1 MKRRDLTV
9 GALLVATAALTGCRP
24 ETPVAAGDGAPAGSN
39 ASAQPSGAGPSGAG
53 PVATGSASGT
63 PSAPATAAPRPSS
76 STTPAPAPTH
86 PSAAPDR
93 PLRGGQS
100 GPAVLA
106 LQRGL
111 VGLGYWLGT
120 PDGRY
125 GTSTVHAVTAFQKVT
140 GLHRDGVA
148 GAATLAALRK
158 ATRPHPRSGRGRVAE
173 VDLSRQVLLLT
184 SGGRVTWVMDVS
196 TGRVAGTT
204 PRGHFV
210 ITRAIDGY
218 HKSPLGILYR
228 PRYFVGGVAF
238 HGYPSVPAYPASHG
252 CVRVTNAEID
262 WIWANTALP
271 IGMAVW
277 VY

>member
-1 MKRRDLTV
+1 M
-9 GALLVATAALTGCRP
+9 
-24 ETPVAAGDGAPAGSN
+24 
-39 ASAQPSGAGPSGAG
+39 
-53 PVATGSASGT
+53 
-63 PSAPATAAPRPSS
+63 
-76 STTPAPAPTH
+76 
-86 PSAAPDR
+86 
-93 PLRGGQS
+93 
-100 GPAVLA
+100 
-106 LQRGL
+106 
-111 VGLGYWLGT
+111 
-120 PDGRY
+120 
-125 GTSTVHAVTAFQKVT
+125 TAFQKVT

-148 GAATLAALRK
+148 GAATLAALRR
-158 ATRPHPRSGRGRVAE
+158 ATRPHPRSGAGRVAE

-184 SGGRVTWVMDVS
+184 SGGRVTWVMDIS

-204 PRGHFV
+204 PRGHFS

-262 WIWANTALP
+262 WIWSHDALP
-271 IGMAVW
+271 IGAAVW